1 MFLNLTKKYTPN
13 NIRATHIR
21 GTIFEDMRV
30 LKPMKEQL
38 LPKQNGTLALSI
50 KTNTKSMINETMY
63 SPNLL
68 NCSEIFI
75 IILLFSDD
83 IVAFSTLQI

>member
-1 MFLNLTKKYTPN
+1 MFLNLMKKYTPN
-13 NIRATHIR
+13 NIRAIHIN
-21 GTIFEDMRV
+21 GTIFEDISV
-30 LKPMKEQL
+30 LKPMKEQP

-75 IILLFSDD
+75 IILPSSDD